1 MAETVAERVIR
12 VFAEFKKVPT
22 DEITMDTT
30 FEELGFDS
38 LDGLNLVFELE
49 EEFDLTVPDDKV
61 ADMKGVRQAV
71 EGIEMLLEAKARG
84 IDINAA
90 DAKNF
95 EVQQAAFRAQKEKE
109 AKEAKA
115 KDTKGTK
122 AKDAPAAAEAKPA
135 DAAPAKPKTKPK
147 TAKTGAAKTEPTKTE
162 PAKPAAKKKTSTKK

>member
-49 EEFDLTVPDDKV
+49 EEFDLTIPDDKV

-71 EGIEMLLEAKARG
+71 EGIEMLLEAKAQG

-95 EVQQAAFRAQKEKE
+95 EVQQAEF
-109 AKEAKA
+109 KA
-115 KDTKGTK
+115 KK
-122 AKDAPAAAEAKPA
+122 AAEAAKTGDAPAKDKPVAEKAKKKA
-135 DAAPAKPKTKPK
+135 AAPAKPKAEK
-147 TAKTGAAKTEPTKTE
+147 TAKTTKTT
-162 PAKPAAKKKTSTKK
+162 KKKTSTEK